1 MGKRMT
7 KAYAA
12 AIIGEMLYEHEC
24 NSAWIDF
31 SSECDD
37 EIEKAERWEERQK
50 AMQMAIRA
58 LKR

>member
-1 MGKRMT
+1 MT

-12 AIIGEMLYEHEC
+12 DVIKGMLFEHEC

-31 SSECDD
+31 SSENDD
-37 EIEKAERWEERQK
+37 EIAKAEEWEERQK

>member
-7 KAYAA
+7 KAHAA

-31 SSECDD
+31 SSENDD
-37 EIEKAERWEERQK
+37 EIAKAEELEERQK
-50 AMQMAIRA
+50 AMRMAIEA
-58 LKR
+58 LRK

>member
-1 MGKRMT
+1 MT
-7 KAYAA
+7 KARAA

-24 NSAWIDF
+24 NSVWIDF

-50 AMQMAIRA
+50 AMKMAIRV